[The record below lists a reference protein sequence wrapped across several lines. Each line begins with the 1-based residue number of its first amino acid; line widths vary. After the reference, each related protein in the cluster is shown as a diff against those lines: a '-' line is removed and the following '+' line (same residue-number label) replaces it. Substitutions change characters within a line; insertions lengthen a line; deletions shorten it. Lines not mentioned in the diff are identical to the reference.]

1 MKLYFHLAWDGIRK
15 NRRLYVPYLLTGVGA
30 AALFYILLALANG
43 PVAQMTGGDSL
54 SLILRLGSFVL
65 AIFSALLLFYTNS
78 FLIRRRNRE
87 FALYNVLG
95 MGKGNI
101 ARILV
106 WETLLSAGIALLGGL
121 TLGAALSKLAE
132 LALTHLMGGEISYSY
147 PLSGQGALLTALFF
161 AAIYVLILLVNIVR
175 IRAANPAQ
183 LLRSEAA
190 GEKPPR
196 ANWLLGAAGLVLLGA
211 AYWLAVSIRQP
222 LTALVWFFIAV
233 VIVILATY
241 LLFIA
246 GSVVLCRLLQKNK
259 RFYYQKSHF
268 VSVSSM
274 AYRMKRN
281 GAGLASICILATMV
295 LVMLSSTTCLYSGIE
310 DSLRTRYP
318 RNITVTAY
326 YNRSPESFSKE
337 NIAALRAQLL
347 PAVEG
352 AAPEN
357 VLDYR
362 QAFLSVILDSSGEI
376 HSDSTAKLSDYE
388 KVCCLSLI
396 GLDDYNAMTGGSET
410 LAPNEVLVS
419 GLRMGYSADT
429 LTIEGGPTWRVKAQL
444 TDAVIGGERSADVTP
459 TLYVIVPDLDTAM
472 QPLEAMAERSGG
484 NAVSHIWTYAFD
496 TKLSN
501 EEQIRCTDS
510 LGDLL
515 SGIRRQE
522 ADDVPSTIFCEG
534 VASNRDDFYATYGGL
549 FFLGVLLS
557 VGFSLAAVLIIYY
570 KQISEGYEDEARF
583 AIMQKVGM
591 TRGDIRRSVN
601 SQMLLVFFLPLL
613 LAGLHLCFA
622 FPFVHKLLMLFN
634 LNNVKLLIGTTALSY
649 VVFALLYTLAYRL
662 TSNAYYQIVSG
673 ARED

>member
-1 MKLYFHLAWDGIRK
+1 
-15 NRRLYVPYLLTGVGA
+15 
-30 AALFYILLALANG
+30 
-43 PVAQMTGGDSL
+43 
-54 SLILRLGSFVL
+54 
-65 AIFSALLLFYTNS
+65 
-78 FLIRRRNRE
+78 
-87 FALYNVLG
+87 
-95 MGKGNI
+95 
-101 ARILV
+101 
-106 WETLLSAGIALLGGL
+106 
-121 TLGAALSKLAE
+121 
-132 LALTHLMGGEISYSY
+132 
-147 PLSGQGALLTALFF
+147 
-161 AAIYVLILLVNIVR
+161 
-175 IRAANPAQ
+175 
-183 LLRSEAA
+183 
-190 GEKPPR
+190 
-196 ANWLLGAAGLVLLGA
+196 
-211 AYWLAVSIRQP
+211 
-222 LTALVWFFIAV
+222 
-233 VIVILATY
+233 
-241 LLFIA
+241 
-246 GSVVLCRLLQKNK
+246 
-259 RFYYQKSHF
+259 
-268 VSVSSM
+268 
-274 AYRMKRN
+274 
-281 GAGLASICILATMV
+281 
-295 LVMLSSTTCLYSGIE
+295 
-310 DSLRTRYP
+310 
-318 RNITVTAY
+318 
-326 YNRSPESFSKE
+326 
-337 NIAALRAQLL
+337 
-347 PAVEG
+347 
-352 AAPEN
+352 
-357 VLDYR
+357 
-362 QAFLSVILDSSGEI
+362 
-376 HSDSTAKLSDYE
+376 
-388 KVCCLSLI
+388 
-396 GLDDYNAMTGGSET
+396 MTGGSET
-410 LAPNEVLVS
+410 LAPSEVLVS

-496 TKLSN
+496 TQLSN

-515 SGIRRQE
+515 SGIRSQE
-522 ADDVPSTIFCEG
+522 ADDVPSTIFYEG

-634 LNNVKLLIGTTALSY
+634 LNNIKLFIDTTALSY